1 MSPVNI
7 SLFANFRIDSNER
20 LQRMQDSL
28 VSISGVNFLNYVINI
43 RGSYRYEARNFIEHL
58 VTDRLIISTEEDPRG
73 WMDQSLD
80 LSEKLSA
87 DRVFIWVEDHI
98 FMSSPKI
105 FLETIE
111 EAFNAGADCLY
122 YSFLTPAITSQYSDL
137 EIYEDRLHS
146 KIFTVSR
153 ASIKKNLPWIKSK
166 FIYTS
171 SLVSVVTKNRFVHRL
186 YDFKYEL
193 LRWPHETP
201 FNFER
206 IWAFERLN
214 KVIIAIPKNELFVS
228 IDDDLD
234 VNYSLISRGLYAN
247 RIDRD
252 QLRIDEGLA
261 ERFFISI
268 RNSLKGKKL
277 IFISTVYG
285 ILKSIFFTIR
295 YKFLVQVVLRLR
307 K

>member
-58 VTDRLIISTEEDPRG
+58 VTDSLIISTEEDPRG

-146 KIFTVSR
+146 KIFTV
-153 ASIKKNLPWIKSK
+153 
-166 FIYTS
+166 
-171 SLVSVVTKNRFVHRL
+171 
-186 YDFKYEL
+186 
-193 LRWPHETP
+193 
-201 FNFER
+201 
-206 IWAFERLN
+206 
-214 KVIIAIPKNELFVS
+214 
-228 IDDDLD
+228 
-234 VNYSLISRGLYAN
+234 
-247 RIDRD
+247 
-252 QLRIDEGLA
+252 
-261 ERFFISI
+261 
-268 RNSLKGKKL
+268 
-277 IFISTVYG
+277 
-285 ILKSIFFTIR
+285 
-295 YKFLVQVVLRLR
+295 
-307 K
+307 